1 MTSRT
6 AIRVPVVDGIHL
18 LEVRL
23 EQEKLRL
30 LVDLLRDCLRGMP
43 AAVLLSVHSG
53 SGRLFTTPFP

>member
-1 MTSRT
+1 
-6 AIRVPVVDGIHL
+6 VVDGIHL